1 MLATTVV
8 RGTVVRHRNIWFLA
22 CLESVLDFMV
32 SMKSQGLLIIILT
45 FRAQA
50 AERRPS
56 RLRDLSLTDIVAENE
71 AMHGW
76 WCSTQQNANAC
87 SLKEKIIEV
96 GGSPNLDSDGQNELI
111 RMHKVT

>member
-1 MLATTVV
+1 MVPL
-8 RGTVVRHRNIWFLA
+8 RHRNIRFLV
-22 CLESVLDFMV
+22 CLESILDFMV